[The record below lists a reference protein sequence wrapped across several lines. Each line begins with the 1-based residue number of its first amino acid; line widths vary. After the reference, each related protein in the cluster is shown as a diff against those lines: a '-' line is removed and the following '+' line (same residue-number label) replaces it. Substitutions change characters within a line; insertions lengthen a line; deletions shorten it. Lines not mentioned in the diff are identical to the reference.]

1 MKGAFSSW
9 SEGPSARYRVL
20 CKHKIAQCVH
30 KKLPDIDR
38 PTRSSA
44 KRISDKIAKRAVSCT
59 SAFDFQ
65 ISQALSCYYH
75 VYVFINWQGRQQPE
89 DLCLGLIYTRFHFSL
104 LLLRSSMLPQQLVH
118 CLEVMRMRN
127 LSLHIFIISPLSTK
141 LFSEIPQ
148 LEQSYY
154 ALQELL
160 DLGSQHRTLMEGY
173 VFGMQTWHG
182 LCISAGQ
189 VR

>member
-1 MKGAFSSW
+1 
-9 SEGPSARYRVL
+9 
-20 CKHKIAQCVH
+20 
-30 KKLPDIDR
+30 
-38 PTRSSA
+38 
-44 KRISDKIAKRAVSCT
+44 
-59 SAFDFQ
+59 
-65 ISQALSCYYH
+65 
-75 VYVFINWQGRQQPE
+75 
-89 DLCLGLIYTRFHFSL
+89 
-104 LLLRSSMLPQQLVH
+104 MLPQQLVH

-173 VFGMQTWHG
+173 VFGMQT
-182 LCISAGQ
+182 
-189 VR
+189 